1 MVFFMVPSV
10 RLPQVPAL
18 IFISIFVFAVIYW
31 MFGPNH
37 LYDNV
42 GKSGIDL
49 MGTKLGFINDNH
61 FIDFLYFSIVTQSL
75 LGYGD
80 IIPATRIMR
89 GVVSIQVIISLIIL
103 LSTGSAMLTKLLK

>member
-1 MVFFMVPSV
+1 MTILLVFLFIKA
-10 RLPQVPAL
+10 PQKL
-18 IFISIFVFAVIYW
+18 KELFEIILCLQFDIKI
-31 MFGPNH
+31 
-37 LYDNV
+37 
-42 GKSGIDL
+42 KSKYAFFPLFQSTI
-49 MGTKLGFINDNH
+49 TLGFINDNH